1 MERLRAEM
9 GNPRFVGKGLAIEG
23 TLTLKFMID
32 ASSPDDLAQIEDLS
46 ALAEKVVL
54 VTLEPVQGEM
64 KFPKPPPKAPEAPA
78 VDPRQEE
85 LIPKVWEV
93 RLSEELSDAVE
104 SFWRFIADEAAG
116 EIIAACLL
124 RPFLPDADECRA
136 TSLRFT
142 TPEKDTIVGYLATRA
157 RAPWE
162 ATGSA
167 ALTFTFVG
175 DGEQPEPPW
184 PVVGSLVRVPEAL
197 LAITGA
203 EIVDGYASG
212 EVVEI
217 VALDELER
225 MPEQAPELPPCEH
238 RSGDMLC
245 AAPASVFEACDSYQ
259 ADGTCSPPV
268 AGERPCPER
277 GEDGLCKADATR
289 ADCEYI
295 GCDLDGECQRAG
307 EGCMADGEPCEHL
320 RLCMGQ
326 TESEHAAEVAEI
338 AEAGAARC
346 LAREPDGSCVGVN
359 PCEDRDSAGK
369 CGRKAEAA

>member
-104 SFWRFIADEAAG
+104 SFWCFIADEAAG
-116 EIIAACLL
+116 GIVAACLL

-217 VALDELER
+217 VDNMATVAVRMDGGTTEDLIFALDELER

-245 AAPASVFEACDSYQ
+245 SAPASVFEACDSYQ

-338 AEAGAARC
+338 AAEPEADAA
-346 LAREPDGSCVGVN
+346 A
-359 PCEDRDSAGK
+359 
-369 CGRKAEAA
+369 